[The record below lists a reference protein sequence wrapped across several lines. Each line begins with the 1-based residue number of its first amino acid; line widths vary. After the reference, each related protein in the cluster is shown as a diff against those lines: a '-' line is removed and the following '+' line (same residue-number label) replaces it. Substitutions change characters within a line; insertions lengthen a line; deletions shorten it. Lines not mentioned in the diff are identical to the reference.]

1 MFDTKNK
8 PTSKKNSTMGI
19 STITQD
25 SSLYPE
31 SHKLLRII
39 VQIAMYRS
47 FPAKINRLE
56 KFKSQEYLPTQY
68 FFGFDTFW
76 TNIASTAINDMRM

>member
-8 PTSKKNSTMGI
+8 PTSKKNNTIGI
-19 STITQD
+19 STNTQD
-25 SSLYPE
+25 SSLYPAL
-31 SHKLLRII
+31 HKLLRMI
-39 VQIAMYRS
+39 VHIAMYIS

-56 KFKSQEYLPTQY
+56 KLKSQEYLPTQY

-76 TNIASTAINDMRM
+76 TSIASTAINDMRM